1 MIIREAFSVD
11 IAKLD
16 FQPTA
21 ADPAQAI
28 EWLESSDSA
37 RTVEVNGR
45 VVAVF
50 GVTLLWKGVGHVW
63 LAVDAPTASKNALT
77 LVRAGRRLVKEAM
90 DLHDLHRLQTFVS
103 ALRPDIIRFNE
114 LIGFRA
120 ESIKHM
126 AAPDKTDLF
135 EFVHLRSN

>member
-1 MIIREAFSVD
+1 MIIREAYSVD

-16 FQPTA
+16 FKPTA

-28 EWLESSDSA
+28 EWLENSDGA
-37 RTVEVNGR
+37 RTVELGDKVA
-45 VVAVF
+45 AVF
-50 GVTLLWKGVGHVW
+50 GVTVLWRGVGHVW
-63 LAVDAPTASKNALT
+63 LAVDAPSARQNALG
-77 LVRAGRRLVKEAM
+77 LVRAGRQLVKDAM
-90 DLHDLHRLQTFVS
+90 DIYDLHRLQTYVS

-114 LIGFRA
+114 LIGFKA
-120 ESIKHM
+120 ESIKTM